1 MHREIFLSYIAL
13 IIINVLQIGRLRF
26 IHRVVINFALSIL
39 KSCRWLLKLEIISY
53 DISNIITA
61 LNVRFTNLIFARI
74 SFQCICKRCIL
85 IFSAFCVAGS
95 RLWLDRTYWS
105 SKLKNNWSLTFCS
118 EELKEVHGPCT
129 PSHAYNVATF
139 YWIKL
144 QGFKEGIHF
153 HIRNLESL
161 RPIGSCNTW
170 GDHLLL
176 SCKNSVPIQ
185 EFQIYD

>member
-1 MHREIFLSYIAL
+1 MIAKTWNHFIRHLKYNNCIKRTLHKFNICPHIFPMHMQTL
-13 IIINVLQIGRLRF
+13 
-26 IHRVVINFALSIL
+26 H
-39 KSCRWLLKLEIISY
+39 
-53 DISNIITA
+53 
-61 LNVRFTNLIFARI
+61 
-74 SFQCICKRCIL
+74 L